1 MIAYGLI
8 SISFLGG
15 ALIAVLD
22 PREVNWMWFAPVIIT
37 GIVGV
42 TVLRRSRHREASAG
56 HLVSGNLETLST
68 SLSNISSNLAQLI
81 TRKDELE
88 VAQVRFEI
96 DQLFREDLA
105 SFAEARASIVHRY
118 GLRSYAEIMS
128 AFAAGERYINR
139 VWSASTDGYV
149 DEITLY
155 LDKAHHQ
162 FTEASAKF
170 QALSAKPRL

>member
-1 MIAYGLI
+1 MVAYGLI
-8 SISFLGG
+8 ALGFLGG

-22 PREVNWMWFAPVIIT
+22 PREVNWMWFAPVVIA

-42 TVLRRSRHREASAG
+42 AMLRRARHQEASAG
-56 HLVSGNLETLST
+56 DRVAGNLDMLAA
-68 SLSNISSNLAQLI
+68 SLNNISTNLAGLI
-81 TRKDELE
+81 ARNDQLE
-88 VAQVRFEI
+88 VTEVRTEV

-105 SFAEARASIVHRY
+105 NFAEARESIIHRH
-118 GLRSYAEIMS
+118 GLRSFADIMS

-149 DEITLY
+149 DEVKMY

-162 FTEASAKF
+162 FVEASEKF
-170 QALSAKPRL
+170 QALSK